1 MDKVIVAY
9 TGRVDTSVCAHWLRT
24 VKRMKVIAFAA
35 DLGQPEY
42 LEIVGEKA
50 IRVGTETVHIVDL
63 KERFVHDFV
72 LPALRA
78 GASYQNGYLLS
89 SALSRPLLAAELVR
103 LAHEE
108 DCDFISHGARGLG
121 NDFVR
126 FERCVHALDP
136 EIQILTPLH
145 ALSLKTPKDD
155 MEYARQVG
163 IPFDH
168 VRHTIYNVEQ
178 NLWGVNIQ
186 LPMDEKLDTEPP
198 RDTYILT
205 TPPTEAPDR
214 AVEIT
219 IRYEKG
225 VPVALDG
232 KALPVVRIIEMLN
245 ALGGRNAIGRV
256 DTIEDR
262 ISRVKSREVY
272 EAPAATILHAGLRA
286 LGELT
291 LSKECRLHL
300 ETASATY
307 GRLVYEGLWYSE
319 LREGFDA
326 FFNRIHENSS
336 GDVRLRLYKGT
347 CTVVGRRR

>member
-9 TGRVDTSVCAHWLRT
+9 TGRVDTSVCAHWLHT

-35 DLGQPEY
+35 DLGQPQY

-50 IRVGTETVHIVDL
+50 IRVGTDSVYIVDV

-78 GASYQNGYLLS
+78 GAVYQNGYLLA

-136 EIQILTPLH
+136 EIQILAPLH
-145 ALSLKTPKDD
+145 ALSLKTAKDD
-155 MEYARQVG
+155 MEYAQQVG
-163 IPFDH
+163 IPFDQ

-178 NLWGVNIQ
+178 NLWGVNVQ
-186 LPMDEKLDTEPP
+186 LPVEEKLDAEPP

-205 TPPTEAPDR
+205 VPPTEAPDR
-214 AVEIT
+214 SVEIT
-219 IRYEKG
+219 VHYEKG
-225 VPVALDG
+225 VPTALDG
-232 KALPVVRIIEMLN
+232 KQATPVRIIEMLN
-245 ALGGRNAIGRV
+245 ALGGRNAVGRT

-262 ISRVKSREVY
+262 ISLVKSREVY
-272 EAPAATILHAGLRA
+272 EAPAAMILCAGLRA

-291 LSKECRLHL
+291 LSKECRLHMDV
-300 ETASATY
+300 AARTY

-326 FFNRIHENSS
+326 FFSRIHANSS